1 MQMWT
6 DVVDLHE
13 FYRSHLGQIA
23 RRLIRERIRRMWPDV
38 RNMSVLGLG
47 YATPYLR
54 PFLGEADR
62 VTSLA
67 PAQQGVMPWPSD
79 EPGLVVLADE
89 TELPFADLSID
100 RLLII
105 HAAEYSEQLRSMM
118 REAWRILSGN
128 GRMLIIAPN
137 RRRIWARIESTPI
150 GFGHP
155 YSSSQLK
162 RMLRDCLFSP
172 VQTEHALYM
181 PPTQRRFILHS
192 ASAVEHIGDRFF
204 HAISG
209 VVMVE
214 ATKQVYAA
222 TAAFKPMQRRGLI
235 NLPGRG
241 EALNSRSVNDRFSIP
256 NNQ

>member
-6 DVVDLHE
+6 DVVELHE
-13 FYRSHLGQIA
+13 FYRSHLGQVA
-23 RRLIRERIRRMWPDV
+23 RRLIQERIRRLWPNV
-38 RNMSVLGLG
+38 SNMSVLGLG

-54 PFLGEADR
+54 QFLDEAER

-67 PAQQGVMPWPSD
+67 PAQQGVMPWPCDVPS
-79 EPGLVVLADE
+79 LVTLADE
-89 TELPFADLSID
+89 TELPFADLSVD

-105 HAAEYSEQLRSMM
+105 HAAEYSEQLRAMM
-118 REAWRILSGN
+118 REAWRVLSGN
-128 GRMLIIAPN
+128 GRMLIVAPN
-137 RRRIWARIESTPI
+137 RRGIWARIESTPI

-162 RMLRDCLFSP
+162 RMLRDSLFTP

-214 ATKQVYAA
+214 ATKQIYAA
-222 TAAFKPMQRRGLI
+222 TPAIKSMQNRRLI
-235 NLPGRG
+235 NFPGRG
-241 EALNSRSVNDRFSIP
+241 GALNS
-256 NNQ
+256 